1 MTSKPQRDAD
11 PHCLMVAYNAPGWDN
26 DESETLVN
34 NSDEANNEIN
44 YRNFDP

>member
-1 MTSKPQRDAD
+1 
-11 PHCLMVAYNAPGWDN
+11 MVAYNAPGWDN

-44 YRNFDP
+44 YRNFVASMISVIGA